1 MSTSENPEPS
11 LPRATGIEQS
21 TPPRPR
27 PAKNPSPSKGGGKKR
42 GAKKNYLSVAAI
54 LGFTAAFITL
64 LLDQATKI
72 YGLFIYD
79 LPVREPVP
87 VAPFI
92 NLIVVWNRG
101 VSYGLFQQSTE
112 IGRWILIVVSI
123 IAAIGLGVWI
133 RRTTG
138 RVLAIS
144 LGLIAGG
151 AVGNV
156 IDRLAYGAVF
166 DFIQI
171 YFGSWSWY
179 VFNVAD
185 AAIVAGVI
193 GLLYDSFFLEKRRSR

>member
-1 MSTSENPEPS
+1 MTENPDPS
-11 LPRATGIEQS
+11 APISVPPEQAA
-21 TPPRPR
+21 PQRPR
-27 PAKNPSPSKGGGKKR
+27 PTKSSSPSKGGGKR
-42 GAKKNYLSVAAI
+42 RTKKSGLPIAAY
-54 LGFTAAFITL
+54 LGFAAALIIL
-64 LLDQATKI
+64 ILDQATKI

-79 LPVREPVP
+79 LPVREPV
-87 VAPFI
+87 AFGPFI

-112 IGRWILIVVSI
+112 FGRWMLVVISIVAAVGLIF
-123 IAAIGLGVWI
+123 WI

-138 RVLAIS
+138 WVLAIS
-144 LGLIAGG
+144 LGLIVGG
-151 AVGNV
+151 AIGNV

-193 GLLYDSFFLEKRRSR
+193 GLLYDSFLLEKRRTR